1 MDLSII
7 HRRNG
12 SAGKTFKYYK
22 HLLVVS
28 MVLKQTLN
36 QQGLE
41 SRRVEYDSR
50 TEYMLDFGP
59 AADVSV
65 DIVGDTALLVVDGEQ
80 YDIDLEEN
88 AQVFMNN
95 GIVTFEVKA

>member
-1 MDLSII
+1 
-7 HRRNG
+7 
-12 SAGKTFKYYK
+12 
-22 HLLVVS
+22 

-50 TEYMLDFGP
+50 TEYILDFGP
-59 AADVSV
+59 AAEVSV
-65 DIVGDTALLVVDGEQ
+65 DIVGNTALLVADGEQ
-80 YDIDLEEN
+80 YDIELETD
-88 AQVFMNN
+88 AQVFKNN